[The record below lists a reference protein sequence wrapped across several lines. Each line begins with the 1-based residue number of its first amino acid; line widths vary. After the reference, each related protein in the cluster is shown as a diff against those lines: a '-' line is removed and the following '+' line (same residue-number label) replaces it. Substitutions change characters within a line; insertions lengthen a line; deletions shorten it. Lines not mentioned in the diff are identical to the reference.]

1 MRHDLAT
8 KTKDRLIGENKFNF
22 ICVGV
27 SQRCERLKN
36 CHWMRLIYHPELKR
50 KTIGVW
56 DFKGEE
62 DNSQEDKE
70 SKSNVCH
77 YM

>member
-1 MRHDLAT
+1 M
-8 KTKDRLIGENKFNF
+8 
-22 ICVGV
+22 CVGV
-27 SQRCERLKN
+27 LQRCERLKD
-36 CHWMRLIYHPELKR
+36 CQQVRLIYHPELRR

-62 DNSQEDKE
+62 NNSQEDEE